1 MDTAAAALP
10 AFVALLFLSPWPLLG
25 SAHGQFSA
33 GPTPSVHGDRGLGAR
48 RREPDSRLG
57 ARSSGKTTGRLA
69 PRPPDPAWG
78 WKRTVNDCL
87 PPGEPKRRHVER
99 LAVAVGVLSQAAQR
113 ISPGGRWGAG
123 SRALAYLPPVLT
135 TFLANLPSLAR
146 LASASAAGVR
156 GADGDAEVARG

>member
-113 ISPGGRWGAG
+113 
-123 SRALAYLPPVLT
+123 T
-135 TFLANLPSLAR
+135 
-146 LASASAAGVR
+146 
-156 GADGDAEVARG
+156 